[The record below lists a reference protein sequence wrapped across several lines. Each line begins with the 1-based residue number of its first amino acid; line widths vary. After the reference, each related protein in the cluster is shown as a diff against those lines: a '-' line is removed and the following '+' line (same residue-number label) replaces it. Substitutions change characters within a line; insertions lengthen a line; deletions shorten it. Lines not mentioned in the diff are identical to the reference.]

1 MQPFTTLEGV
11 AAPLDRANVD
21 TDQIIPKQFLKRIE
35 RTGFGEFLFFDW
47 RYLPDGKTPNPEFEL
62 NKTEFAGA
70 EILVA
75 LRNFGSGS
83 SREHAP
89 WALEQYGF
97 RCIIAP
103 SYADIFYNN
112 CFQNGILPI
121 IVDEAVAEDLIV
133 KIRQNPGM
141 KLTVDLSNQTI
152 SGDGIETIS
161 FDIDEFRKHRLL
173 NGLDDIGM
181 AMQYTDDIDAF
192 EAKRAPWASRV
203 FERDSSSEKLT
214 TA

>member
-1 MQPFTTLEGV
+1 
-11 AAPLDRANVD
+11 
-21 TDQIIPKQFLKRIE
+21 LKRIE

-47 RYLPDGKTPNPEFEL
+47 RYLPDGKTSNPEFEL
-62 NKTEFAGA
+62 NKSEFANA

-133 KIRQNPGM
+133 KIRQNPGF
-141 KLTVDLSNQTI
+141 KLTVDLPNQTI
-152 SGDGIETIS
+152 SGDGIETVS

-181 AMQYTDDIDAF
+181 AMQHTADIDAF
-192 EAKRAPWASRV
+192 EAKRATWTSRV
-203 FERDSSSEKLT
+203 FERDNSSEKLT
-214 TA
+214 TV